1 MIRSIGDLNLKNKR
15 VLVRVDFNVP
25 VGDDGGV
32 ADDTRI
38 RASLPTIRAI
48 REAGGV
54 VVLMSHM
61 GRPKGRRK
69 PELSLRAVGE
79 PLGRLLDHPVT
90 FADDCIG
97 EAARRVVDA
106 AQPGDV
112 VLLENLRFHA
122 AEEKND
128 PEFAHELAALGDVY
142 VNDAFGTAHRA
153 HASTAGITAYIKETA
168 AGFLIERELKF
179 LGEALQNPRR
189 PFTAILGGAK
199 ISGKIDVIS
208 ALLDKCDTIL
218 IGGAMMFTFY
228 KAQGLEIGDSLLEA
242 DKVELAAET
251 LRRAA
256 EKGVKLL
263 LPTDAVVA
271 RAFSNDA
278 ESTTMA
284 VDAIEPG
291 WMGLDIGPETARAYA
306 AAIEGSQT
314 VVWNGPMGVF
324 EMEKFADGTRAVAE
338 AMARGTAAGATTV
351 VGGGDSAAAVVQLNL
366 AEKMT
371 HVSTGGGASL
381 EFLEG
386 KVLPGI
392 AALEWD
398 A

>member
-15 VLVRVDFNVP
+15 VVVRVDFNVP
-25 VGDDGGV
+25 VSDDGGV

-48 REAGGV
+48 REAGGTA
-54 VVLMSHM
+54 VLMSHM
-61 GRPKGRRK
+61 GRPKGQRK
-69 PELSLRAVGE
+69 PEFSLRAVGE
-79 PLGRLLDHPVT
+79 HLSRLLDHPVI

-97 EAARRVVDA
+97 EAARQAVDA

-112 VLLENLRFHA
+112 VLLENLRFHD
-122 AEEKND
+122 AEEQND
-128 PEFAHELAALGDVY
+128 PAFARQLASLGDVY

-153 HASTAGITAYIKETA
+153 HASTAGITEYISETA

-228 KAQGLEIGDSLLEA
+228 KAQGLEIGDSMLEA
-242 DKVELAAET
+242 DKIELAAET

-256 EKGVKLL
+256 DKGVKLM
-263 LPTDAVVA
+263 LPTDAIVA

-278 ESTTMA
+278 ESTTMP
-284 VDAIEPG
+284 VDAIKPG

-306 AAIEGSQT
+306 AEIERSQT
-314 VVWNGPMGVF
+314 IVWNGPMGVF
-324 EMEKFADGTRAVAE
+324 EMKNFAQGTRAVAE
-338 AMARGTAAGATTV
+338 AMARGTEAGATTV
-351 VGGGDSAAAVVQLNL
+351 VGGGDSAAAVVQLHL
-366 AEKMT
+366 DSKMT

-392 AALEWD
+392 AALEQD

>member
-48 REAGGV
+48 RDAGGT

-61 GRPKGRRK
+61 GRPKGQRK
-69 PELSLRAVGE
+69 PELSLRAVGVH
-79 PLGRLLDHPVT
+79 LGRLLDHPVI

-97 EAARRVVDA
+97 EAARKAVDA

-128 PEFAHELAALGDVY
+128 TEFARELAALGDVY

-153 HASTAGITAYIKETA
+153 HASTAGITEYIKETA

-179 LGEALQNPRR
+179 LGDALQNPRR

-278 ESTTMA
+278 ESTTMP

-306 AAIEGSQT
+306 AEIEGSQT

-324 EMEKFADGTRAVAE
+324 EMEKFAHGTRAVAE

-392 AALEWD
+392 AALEED